1 VKRSVRVVLITAAL
15 ASCPWPARAQQLE
28 PPRRR
33 QGYYVA
39 GGLGVGLLKSWDE
52 GAALPLG
59 AGGKIELRAGQLLT
73 PRFGLGLDV
82 ELGGGKRD
90 AVSTVLFGLGFEAH
104 LALVDNLAMRVGVGL
119 AGLSID
125 DSTIVDDLPHGAYG
139 SKYAVGL
146 SYDWFPFRRANPS
159 GGLAVTPVLQLRAL
173 PESSAANLSL
183 FLGFE
188 IAWWTGLP
196 HHQLD
201 LPDRDA
207 YQKSR

>member
-1 VKRSVRVVLITAAL
+1 VRQVAL
-15 ASCPWPARAQQLE
+15 ATIVTALAWSCPSAQAQQLE
-28 PPRRR
+28 SPRRR
-33 QGYYVA
+33 QGYYLS
-39 GGLGVGLLKSWDE
+39 GGLGAGLLKSWDD
-52 GAALPLG
+52 GAAVPLG

-90 AVSTVLFGLGFEAH
+90 AFSTILFGVGFEAH
-104 LALVDNLAMRVGVGL
+104 LALVDNLALRAGVGL
-119 AGLSID
+119 AALSIED
-125 DSTIVDDLPHGAYG
+125 GRRVDDHDHGAYG
-139 SKYAVGL
+139 SKYAIGL

-159 GGLAVTPVLQLRAL
+159 GGLAVVPVVQLRAL

-188 IAWWTGLP
+188 VAWWTGLP

-201 LPDRDA
+201 LPDSDA
-207 YQKSR
+207 YEKAH